1 MLVVSILDADN
12 FGDELYEKMHN
23 NLTSIIAT
31 EHVGVV
37 VAAGNTKGMIYRL
50 LSKMAV
56 EYPDIFFTILLP
68 NDKLA
73 YDGSDA
79 GYPHIFSLD
88 PDICYDD
95 PKNAKQRRRKMLIE
109 RSDIIFTRKNHCNDI
124 REINKYCDILVV

>member
-12 FGDELYEKMHN
+12 FGDELYDKMYS

-50 LSKMAV
+50 LSKMAI
-56 EYPDIFFTILLP
+56 EYPDIFFTILLS

-73 YDGSDA
+73 YDE
-79 GYPHIFSLD
+79 GYPHIFSLA
-88 PDICYDD
+88 PDICYND
-95 PKNAKQRRRKMLIE
+95 PKNAEQRKRRMLIE
-109 RSDIIFTRKNHCNDI
+109 RSDIIFARKNHCDDI
-124 REINKYCDILVV
+124 RELNRFCDIIVI

>member
-12 FGDELYEKMHN
+12 FGDELYDKMHN

-37 VAAGNTKGMIYRL
+37 VAAGNSKGMIYRL

-56 EYPDIFFTILLP
+56 EYPDIFFTILLS

-73 YDGSDA
+73 YEGSSQ
-79 GYPHIFSLD
+79 ILSLD
-88 PDICYDD
+88 CDIVYGD
-95 PKNAKQRRRKMLIE
+95 PRTAKQRRRKTLIE
-109 RSDIIFTRKNHCNDI
+109 RSDIIFARKNHCNDI
-124 REINKYCDILVV
+124 REINKYCDILVI